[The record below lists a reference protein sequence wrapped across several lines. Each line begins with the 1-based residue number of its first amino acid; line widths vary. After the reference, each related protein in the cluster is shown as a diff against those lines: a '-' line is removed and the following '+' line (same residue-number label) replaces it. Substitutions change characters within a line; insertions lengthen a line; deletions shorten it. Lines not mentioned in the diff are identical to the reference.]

1 MTVSAPLDR
10 LNDLIKAAKAL
21 GADAADAIYVESA
34 SLGVSYRMSKL
45 EDVERSESLDVGL
58 RVFVGKRQAVSSS
71 TDLRPASLKAL
82 AERVVGMAKTAPEDP
97 YCGLADRDTLA
108 FKLPELDLEDP
119 VDPGAALLK
128 ERAAAAEGAALAIPG
143 VTNSEGASA
152 SWGRSLVALATS
164 DGFAGTYGGTSQS
177 VSISVLAGEGTGM
190 ERDDDFLSAR
200 HASDLGDPEA
210 AGRNAAHRALK
221 RLNPRKAQTCAV
233 PIVYDPRVSMSL
245 LGHFAGAINGA
256 SIARG
261 VSFLKDRMGE
271 RVFAEGVTIIDDP
284 HIVRGFRSK
293 PFDGE
298 GAANSRRA
306 LADKG
311 VLTTWVLDSTSGR
324 QLGLKSTGNAA
335 RGTGGPPSP
344 ATTNLYMQAGTL
356 TPDELIADIKSGLYL
371 TELIGM
377 GVNGVTGDYSR
388 GAAGFWIENGQIAY
402 PVNEITV
409 AGNLS
414 DMFMNLTP
422 ASDLVFRYGTNAPTI
437 RIEGMTIAGS

>member
-21 GADAADAIYVESA
+21 GADAADAIYVETA

-97 YCGLADRDTLA
+97 FCGLADRDTLA
-108 FKLPELDLEDP
+108 LKLPELDLEDP

-177 VSISVLAGEGTGM
+177 VSVSVLAGEGAGM

-221 RLNPRKAQTCAV
+221 RLNPRKVQTCAV
-233 PIVYDPRVSMSL
+233 PIVYDPRVSMGL
-245 LGHFAGAINGA
+245 IGHFAGAINGA

-261 VSFLKDRMGE
+261 VSFLKNRMGE
-271 RVFAEGVTIIDDP
+271 RVFSEGVTIIDDP

-356 TPDELIADIKSGLYL
+356 SPEELIADIKSGLYL

-388 GAAGFWIENGQIAY
+388 GAAGFWIEDGQIAY

-409 AGNLS
+409 AGNLT

-422 ASDLVFRYGTNAPTI
+422 ANDLVFRYGTNAPTI
-437 RIEGMTIAGS
+437 RVEGMTIAGS